1 MSSRRKIFPGTCLQ
15 MDIHFLVIEGNIG
28 VGKTTLATM
37 LSKEYNAKLILEQF
51 ADNPFLPKFYKDIE
65 RYSFPLELTFLAD
78 RYNQIKKEVFN
89 FDLFYNF
96 LIADYYFTKSAIF
109 ARNTLKKD
117 EYNLFRRIFD
127 IIFETMPKPDLY
139 VYLHAD
145 TGTLLKNIE
154 IRGRDYEQD
163 IEASYLENIKEGYIN
178 YLKHIANFPIVILD
192 TNNVDFV
199 HNPEQYNRIKE
210 VIFNSDYKLGI
221 NRVIL

>member
-1 MSSRRKIFPGTCLQ
+1 M
-15 MDIHFLVIEGNIG
+15 MDIRFLVIEGNIG
-28 VGKTTLATM
+28 AGKTSLATM

-51 ADNPFLPKFYKDIE
+51 ADNPFLPKFYSNRE
-65 RYSFPLELTFLAD
+65 RFSFPLELTFLAD
-78 RYNQIKKEVFN
+78 RYNQINKEVLN

-96 LIADYYFTKSAIF
+96 IISDYYFTKSAIF

-127 IIFETMPKPDLY
+127 IIFESMPKPDLY

-145 TGTLLKNIE
+145 TETLIKNIE

-163 IEASYLENIKEGYIN
+163 MEPSYLENIKEGYIN
-178 YLKHIANFPIVILD
+178 YLKHITDFPILIID
-192 TNNVDFV
+192 TNNLDFIHDPV
-199 HNPEQYNRIKE
+199 QYNNLKE

-221 NRVIL
+221 NRINL